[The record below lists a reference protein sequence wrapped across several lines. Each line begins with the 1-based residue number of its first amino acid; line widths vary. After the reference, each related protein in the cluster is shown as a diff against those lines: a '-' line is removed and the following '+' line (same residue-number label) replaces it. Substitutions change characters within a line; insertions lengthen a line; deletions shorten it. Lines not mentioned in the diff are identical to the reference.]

1 METGFFLLSKL
12 LGIALQL
19 ETWLVLGL
27 LVSLIAS
34 LRGRLRIAQIT
45 TFATLMALVAITVF
59 PLAKMLLKPLE
70 RAFPPRAA
78 PAHID
83 GIVILGSGLVLHS

>member
-1 METGFFLLSKL
+1 M
-12 LGIALQL
+12 
-19 ETWLVLGL
+19 LGL

-34 LRGRLRIAQIT
+34 LRGRLCIAQIT
-45 TFATLMALVAITVF
+45 TFATLIVLVAVTVF
-59 PLAKMLLKPLE
+59 PLGEMLLKPLE

-83 GIVILGSGLVLHS
+83 GIVILGGVEDPRASAYWGQPQVNQAAERLTY